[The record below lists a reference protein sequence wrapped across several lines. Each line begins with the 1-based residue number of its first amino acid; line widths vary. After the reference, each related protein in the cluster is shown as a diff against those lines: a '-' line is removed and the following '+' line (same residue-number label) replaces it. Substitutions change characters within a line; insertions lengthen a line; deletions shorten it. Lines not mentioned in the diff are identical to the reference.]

1 LVYFTGTMAQKQQ
14 AGKHGEALAA
24 AYLQQQ
30 GYQELARNFR
40 YKRAEIDL
48 IVTRDNWL
56 VFVEVKART
65 THTYGYP
72 ESFVDARKATLL
84 MQAAEAFI
92 YARNWQGH
100 VRFDVISV
108 DLKTGQVAHFEDAIS

>member
-1 LVYFTGTMAQKQQ
+1 MAQKEQ

-65 THTYGYP
+65 TLTYGYP

-92 YARNWQGH
+92 YACNWQGH